1 MPAPTLITD
10 LSTTA
15 ASNSPAGSE
24 TPSVLDD
31 VQRAHA
37 AFIAQLR
44 DNKVS
49 WGGTAGGTAN
59 AFTLTPSPASTS
71 YVTGQAY
78 QFIAVGT
85 NTGAAT
91 VNVSA
96 LGAKA
101 VQYEGAALTGSEI
114 LSGKMYSIRYDG
126 TQFQLERTS
135 MLRDKKGSDITAAAT
150 TDLGTA
156 TGNSVDVTHS
166 SGTVATTSLGGAS
179 LPAGTEIE
187 TRYVISG
194 GTLSLTHHATNLY
207 LAGGANITLA
217 NGDVI
222 RWRKMHS
229 SNAEWKM
236 VGGKL
241 PASQAEAEAG
251 TDNGRDMTPLRVA
264 QAVAALGGG
273 KVKQIVFAN
282 KTDTFSTAS
291 TSFTDLTGMS
301 VSLTPTSASSKVAL
315 FAMVNVGGNAAL
327 FAFFKFLRDS
337 TDILIGDTAGSR
349 LRVNSVSTPA
359 GAGQTMPATLL
370 AIDSPGDTSSHTYKV
385 QMAVGSGTG
394 YINRTGTDTD
404 SAIWPRAASMIIA
417 MEYQP

>member
-91 VNVSA
+91 VNISA

-101 VQYEGAALTGSEI
+101 VQYEGAALTGNEI

-126 TQFQLERTS
+126 TQFQLDRSSKGQTLSATS
-135 MLRDKKGSDITAAAT
+135 RILGRKSAGAGVVEECTLSEILDFISSAAQGDILYRDSSAWARLGAGTSGQFLKTQGAAANPVWANGSGAT
-150 TDLGTA
+150 IGTVVDTSTGATSYTVTGLPSGVKKIAFAYGGISTNGTA
-156 TGNSVDVTHS
+156 SLMIRVGPSGGVVTSGYAGAVHDGTNSVIKTDGFYIDDFGAAAAVRHGRGDLQLVDASTNTWSWESQTLS
-166 SGTVATTSLGGAS
+166 SDSNRAMRSG
-179 LPAGTEIE
+179 AGT
-187 TRYVISG
+187 IS
-194 GTLSLTHHATNLY
+194 
-207 LAGGANITLA
+207 LAGALERFQIIA
-217 NGDVI
+217 NG
-222 RWRKMHS
+222 
-229 SNAEWKM
+229 
-236 VGGKL
+236 
-241 PASQAEAEAG
+241 
-251 TDNGRDMTPLRVA
+251 
-264 QAVAALGGG
+264 
-273 KVKQIVFAN
+273 
-282 KTDTFSTAS
+282 TDTFDAGK
-291 TSFTDLTGMS
+291 L
-301 VSLTPTSASSKVAL
+301 
-315 FAMVNVGGNAAL
+315 N
-327 FAFFKFLRDS
+327 
-337 TDILIGDTAGSR
+337 ILYWT
-349 LRVNSVSTPA
+349 
-359 GAGQTMPATLL
+359 
-370 AIDSPGDTSSHTYKV
+370 
-385 QMAVGSGTG
+385 
-394 YINRTGTDTD
+394 
-404 SAIWPRAASMIIA
+404 
-417 MEYQP
+417 

>member
-49 WGGTAGGTAN
+49 WCGTAGGTAN

-78 QFIAVGT
+78 QFIAVGS

-101 VQYEGAALTGSEI
+101 VQYEGAALAGSEI

-135 MLRDKKGSDITAAAT
+135 MLRDRKGSDITAAAT

-156 TGNSVDVTHS
+156 TGNFVDVTHS
-166 SGTVATTSLGGAS
+166 SGTLATTSLGGAS
-179 LPAGTEIE
+179 LPAGTEIA
-187 TRYVISG
+187 TRFVISG
-194 GTLSLTHHATNLY
+194 GTLTLTHHATNLY
-207 LAGGANITLA
+207 LAGGVDITLA

-236 VGGKL
+236 VGGVKADGTAWVAA
-241 PASQAEAEAG
+241 ASGGFPAG
-251 TDNGRDMTPLRVA
+251 TLMLFQQTAAPTGWTKETTHNDKALRVVSGTA
-264 QAVAALGGG
+264 TSGGTSAFTTVFGKTATDDHTLTTGQIPAHTHSLNLTFYNPGSAYNAHYSSGSDGLGG
-273 KVKQIVFAN
+273 
-282 KTDTFSTAS
+282 TTAV
-291 TSFTDLTGMS
+291 S
-301 VSLTPTSASSKVAL
+301 VAS
-315 FAMVNVGGNAAL
+315 GG
-327 FAFFKFLRDS
+327 
-337 TDILIGDTAGSR
+337 
-349 LRVNSVSTPA
+349 
-359 GAGQTMPATLL
+359 
-370 AIDSPGDTSSHTYKV
+370 
-385 QMAVGSGTG
+385 GSGG
-394 YINRTGTDTD
+394 SHSHNMDIRVQYVDL
-404 SAIWPRAASMIIA
+404 IIA
-417 MEYQP
+417 SKDA

>member
-78 QFIAVGT
+78 QFIAVGS

-114 LSGKMYSIRYDG
+114 LSGKLYSIRYDG

-135 MLRDKKGSDITAAAT
+135 SIGPSNLASTAVTPGSYTTADITVDQQGRITAAANGTSGISESAWTDYSATSTIVGWSSYT
-150 TDLGTA
+150 TKQIYYKDIGKTRFVYFYLDGTSNSTSA
-156 TGNSVDVTHS
+156 TFTLPSASHNSIQTEASIRCAD
-166 SGTVATTSLGGAS
+166 SGTQQANGVLW
-179 LPAGTEIE
+179 LPANSSTV
-187 TRYVISG
+187 TMYKS
-194 GTLSLTHHATNLY
+194 TLGAWTN
-207 LAGGANITLA
+207 
-217 NGDVI
+217 
-222 RWRKMHS
+222 
-229 SNAEWKM
+229 
-236 VGGKL
+236 
-241 PASQAEAEAG
+241 
-251 TDNGRDMTPLRVA
+251 
-264 QAVAALGGG
+264 
-273 KVKQIVFAN
+273 
-282 KTDTFSTAS
+282 
-291 TSFTDLTGMS
+291 
-301 VSLTPTSASSKVAL
+301 
-315 FAMVNVGGNAAL
+315 
-327 FAFFKFLRDS
+327 
-337 TDILIGDTAGSR
+337 
-349 LRVNSVSTPA
+349 
-359 GAGQTMPATLL
+359 
-370 AIDSPGDTSSHTYKV
+370 
-385 QMAVGSGTG
+385 SGTKTCVG
-394 YINRTGTDTD
+394 QFT
-404 SAIWPRAASMIIA
+404 
-417 MEYQP
+417 YQLP